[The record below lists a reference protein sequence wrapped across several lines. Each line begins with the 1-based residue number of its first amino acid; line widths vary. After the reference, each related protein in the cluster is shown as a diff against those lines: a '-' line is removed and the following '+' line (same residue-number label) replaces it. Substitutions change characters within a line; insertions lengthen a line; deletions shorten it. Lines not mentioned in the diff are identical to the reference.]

1 MYPVLV
7 AEIYL
12 TLPDYR
18 CVMEFVHNVSKSYTQ
33 RHQKVSDRTNKL
45 PDFTS
50 ADRPDRQY

>member
-45 PDFTS
+45 PDFIS